1 MYNYI
6 EKNRDDVKM
15 RKLKFVLIGLLG
27 VFLTKGEQ
35 IQAAVNINNGVITV
49 TDEFLA
55 DDLNDDYGVI
65 SSVTE
70 TLVGEDGVVYDLTTE
85 VIKEEFLPVDEAI
98 KKMQRGN
105 GVWTGCYASPGTYTI
120 KATLNL
126 NKAPFFGTLVGNTR
140 FNLTDTSVAIQS
152 LNVGGTTVES
162 SNVTTNA
169 KIVSSTFAQFNYTAA
184 YPGNSIY
191 GAQTK
196 KYTIETELAHNKTSS
211 GLMYR
216 YKVDFYY

>member
-6 EKNRDDVKM
+6 EKNGDDVKM

-105 GVWTGCYASPGTYTI
+105 GVWTGCYASPGTY
-120 KATLNL
+120 
-126 NKAPFFGTLVGNTR
+126 
-140 FNLTDTSVAIQS
+140 
-152 LNVGGTTVES
+152 
-162 SNVTTNA
+162 
-169 KIVSSTFAQFNYTAA
+169 
-184 YPGNSIY
+184 
-191 GAQTK
+191 
-196 KYTIETELAHNKTSS
+196 
-211 GLMYR
+211 
-216 YKVDFYY
+216 

>member
-1 MYNYI
+1 
-6 EKNRDDVKM
+6 M

-98 KKMQRGN
+98 KKCKEEMEFGL
-105 GVWTGCYASPGTYTI
+105 GVMHHQGH
-120 KATLNL
+120 
-126 NKAPFFGTLVGNTR
+126 
-140 FNLTDTSVAIQS
+140 IQ
-152 LNVGGTTVES
+152 L
-162 SNVTTNA
+162 
-169 KIVSSTFAQFNYTAA
+169 K
-184 YPGNSIY
+184 
-191 GAQTK
+191 
-196 KYTIETELAHNKTSS
+196 L
-211 GLMYR
+211 L
-216 YKVDFYY
+216 